1 VTVETTVEVQVGD
14 AALAGDLAVPEA
26 ARGVVL
32 VAHGSGSN
40 RRSPRNRQ
48 VAAGLQRAGFATVLL
63 DLLTPAEQ
71 QEDQR
76 TGVLRFDV
84 RLLAQRVTAA
94 VDRLAAEPSTAG
106 LPVGLFGASTGAA
119 AALVAAAERPGRV
132 RAVVSRGGRTDLAGD
147 ALPRVAA
154 PVLLIAGS
162 ADPTVVVLD
171 RQSAHELRHAERELV
186 AGAGHLFEERGALE
200 EVTRLAVAWFDR
212 WLPGRD

>member
-1 VTVETTVEVQVGD
+1 METTVEVQVGG

-76 TGVLRFDV
+76 TGALRFDV

-106 LPVGLFGASTGAA
+106 LPVGLFGASTGAS
-119 AALVAAAERPGRV
+119 AALVAAAERPERV

-171 RQSAHELRHAERELV
+171 QQSAHELRHAECALV

-200 EVTRLAVAWFDR
+200 QVTRLAVGWFDR
-212 WLPGRD
+212 WLPGRN